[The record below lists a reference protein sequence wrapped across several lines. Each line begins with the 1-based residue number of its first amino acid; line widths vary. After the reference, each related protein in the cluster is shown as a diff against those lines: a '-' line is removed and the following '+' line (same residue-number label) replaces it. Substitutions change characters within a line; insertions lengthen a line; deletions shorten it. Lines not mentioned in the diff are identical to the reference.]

1 MKKISIKIKINDYT
15 IENEGIIDN
24 EVLKVESNNEDITYD
39 LKKQLLTKTNND
51 LKISLDFKNKVVF
64 YELIKEKQQ
73 FSNNF
78 TIFSLTNS
86 PKQVIIKYRIEDTD
100 FYLQIDYE
108 TI

>member
-15 IENEGIIDN
+15 IENEGTIDN

>member
-78 TIFSLTNS
+78 TIFLLTNS